1 MEIKE
6 LIWLAHG
13 IEMSDAIQALE
24 YAEWSSED
32 DFMDIVDIET
42 STLMASIYADD
53 AFNEYDEA
61 QIQTAVL
68 DIIRE
73 YINVD
78 YYKD

>member
-6 LIWLAHG
+6 LIWHTHG
-13 IEMSDAIQALE
+13 MEMSDAIQALE

-42 STLMASIYADD
+42 STLMTALYVDD

-78 YYKD
+78 YYKE

>member
-6 LIWLAHG
+6 LIWLTHG
-13 IEMSDAIQALE
+13 MEMMSAIQSIE
-24 YAEWSSED
+24 QDEWSCNE

-61 QIQTAVL
+61 QIQTVVL

>member
-6 LIWLAHG
+6 LIWLTHG
-13 IEMSDAIQALE
+13 MEMMSALQSIEQD
-24 YAEWSSED
+24 EWSCNE

-42 STLMASIYADD
+42 STLMTALYADD

-73 YINVD
+73 HINVD
-78 YYKD
+78 YY

>member
-6 LIWLAHG
+6 LIWLTHG
-13 IEMSDAIQALE
+13 MEMMSALQSIEQD
-24 YAEWSSED
+24 EWSCNE

-42 STLMASIYADD
+42 STLMTALYADD

-73 YINVD
+73 YIDVD

>member
-1 MEIKE
+1 MDIKE

-13 IEMSDAIQALE
+13 MEMMSAIQSIE
-24 YAEWSSED
+24 QDEWSCNE

-42 STLMASIYADD
+42 STLMTALYVDD

-78 YYKD
+78 YYKE

>member
-6 LIWLAHG
+6 LIWLTHG
-13 IEMSDAIQALE
+13 MEMMSALQSIEQ
-24 YAEWSSED
+24 AEWSSKD
-32 DFMDIVDIET
+32 DFMYIVDIET

-61 QIQTAVL
+61 QIQSAVL
-68 DIIRE
+68 DIIME
-73 YINVD
+73 YIDVD